1 MISRMPLYYK
11 NFKCTAS
18 ECSDNCCIGWEIDI
32 DDSTASFYDSV
43 QGDFGERLRKNIAKG
58 ECDSFILGENERC
71 PFLNEKNLCDIIIN
85 LGEDKL
91 CHICTHHPRY
101 YEWIGNV
108 REGGIGLCCE
118 EAARII
124 LSHNQPFDFYECE
137 IGGDS
142 DCEEYSPDEKL
153 TELIYSARNVII
165 RHLENTDIP
174 LENAIAD
181 VWEYSC
187 YVQQLIDNG
196 DYTIPAIES
205 SDCTAAPDIKQL
217 LITLSGLEIN
227 NPRWLSYLEELIRS
241 HKDNCFILPDTE
253 PYLRKIAVYFVWRY
267 LIKAVFDEEIIPK
280 IYLMAVSIFVT
291 GYMLCQKEAPL
302 SLEDCALLF
311 KDYSKEIEYSEDNLS
326 AVFDMAYNNPSFRLV
341 KAIENPPHQ

>member
-11 NFKCTAS
+11 EFKCTAS
-18 ECSDNCCIGWEIDI
+18 DCSDNCCIGWEIDI

-43 QGDFGERLRKNIAKG
+43 QGSFGDRLRKNIAKG

-118 EAARII
+118 EASRII
-124 LSHNQPFDFYECE
+124 LSYNQPFDFYECE
-137 IGGDS
+137 IADDLCS
-142 DCEEYSPDEKL
+142 DGFVPDEKL
-153 TELIYSARNVII
+153 TELICSVRNNII
-165 RHLENTDIP
+165 RHLENPHIP

-187 YVQQLIDNG
+187 YLQELIDNG
-196 DYTIPAIES
+196 DYTLPPVKSCNA
-205 SDCTAAPDIKQL
+205 TAVPDIKKL
-217 LITLSGLEIN
+217 LMTLTTLEIN
-227 NPRWLSYLEELIRS
+227 NPRWLSYLQELIRNHS
-241 HKDNCFILPDTE
+241 DNRFVTAETE

-267 LIKAVFDEEIIPK
+267 LIKAVFDEEIISK
-280 IYLMAVSIFVT
+280 IYLMAVSIFAT
-291 GYMLCQKEAPL
+291 GYMLCQKGAPL
-302 SLEDCALLF
+302 SLEECALLF
-311 KDYSKEIEYSEDNLS
+311 KDYSKEIEYCEDNLS
-326 AVFDMAYNNPSFRLV
+326 LIFDSAYDNPTFS
-341 KAIENPPHQ
+341 II

>member
-11 NFKCTAS
+11 EFRCTAS

-32 DDSTASFYDSV
+32 DESAASFYSSV
-43 QGDFGERLRKNIAKG
+43 QGSFGDRLRKNIAKG
-58 ECDSFILGENERC
+58 ECCSFILGENERC
-71 PFLNEKNLCDIIIN
+71 PFLNENNLCDIIIN

-124 LSHNQPFDFYECE
+124 LSHNQPFGFYECE
-137 IGGDS
+137 IDDDS
-142 DCEEYSPDEKL
+142 DCEESSPDEKL
-153 TELIYSARNVII
+153 TGLIYSVRNTII

-174 LENAIAD
+174 LEKAIAD

-187 YVQQLIDNG
+187 HVQELIDNG
-196 DYTIPAIES
+196 DYSLPSITS
-205 SDCTAAPDIKQL
+205 SDSIAVPDIKKL
-217 LITLSGLEIN
+217 LMTFTTLEVN
-227 NPRWLSYLEELIRS
+227 NPRWFSYLEELIRH
-241 HKDNCFILPDTE
+241 HKDNRFVTADTE

-267 LIKAVFDEEIIPK
+267 LIKAVFDEEIISK

-291 GYMLCQKEAPL
+291 GYMLCRKATPL

-326 AVFDMAYNNPSFRLV
+326 AVFDSAYDNPSFCL
-341 KAIENPPHQ
+341 I